1 MFPSPSRVEKESPV
15 ASVQAY
21 VLQFNTEDRIWLPSG
36 GTRSLSWVQILQQKG
51 LDAYRI
57 VGWRQ
62 PDNQV
67 VVNSVLKAGLEY
79 QIHGQFHEW
88 RDPITSR
95 VYGLHFPEQEDAEM
109 FLKTINFVLNRLT
122 NPDSKNAFD
131 SENIN
136 VNSQSREYAQPFI
149 SNTLDSSNNHAAT
162 PKGCNI
168 VINPINVGTDGI
180 DAVGQIEN
188 KTTLPKQPEP
198 NELAN
203 YEYHDHV
210 NQSNQINKL
219 ITATTM
225 TNNNSCNGNKD
236 SGAFE
241 THRRQLSSTSSIS
254 LGYATGPGT
263 ITTPSSASSS
273 SAGYGYGY
281 GYAGSGSLA
290 SYASTSS
297 SGSSVGNGPINGN
310 YMGTIHRL
318 SSQNLRNPLLTGESI
333 SSNWSGLN
341 SQVSRETVDH
351 SNVAVSTNNSNSSS
365 VLTTLV
371 PVNNNNNQN
380 NDEELAK
387 QSESSGLAAML
398 QEAIAARKRNKE
410 NRCNDSIRPSINS
423 TSSNNP
429 IISTTKSPPPPP
441 PPPPTPPTL
450 SSNNQLDN
458 NKNNPI
464 KRTDSTQQLRKDS
477 IDQKSSM
484 LAEIQRRIQARR
496 QLIDAAEECGSPKK
510 DHHLEPSKSIS
521 VSSENTGGISTNS
534 IDSSLNSRNVS
545 APNCSTTSN
554 IINSDLSLTR
564 SELDNLRRE
573 IIVELRKEV
582 QLAKNEIMDCIKL
595 YKAV

>member
-1 MFPSPSRVEKESPV
+1 MSSVRELKESPV
-15 ASVQAY
+15 ASAQAY
-21 VLQFNTEDRIWLPSG
+21 VLQFNIEDRIWLPSG

-95 VYGLHFPEQEDAEM
+95 VYGLHFPEQEDAAM
-109 FLKTINFVLNRLT
+109 FLKTINFILNRLA
-122 NPDSKNAFD
+122 NPDCKTAFD
-131 SENIN
+131 GENIN
-136 VNSQSREYAQPFI
+136 INSQSREYAQPFI
-149 SNTLDSSNNHAAT
+149 SNTLESSNNHST
-162 PKGCNI
+162 TSKGCTI
-168 VINPINVGTDGI
+168 VINPANVGTDGI
-180 DAVGQIEN
+180 DTIEN

-203 YEYHDHV
+203 YEYQDHV

-219 ITATTM
+219 ITATTL
-225 TNNNSCNGNKD
+225 TNNNNSSSGSKD

-263 ITTPSSASSS
+263 IATPSSASSS
-273 SAGYGYGY
+273 STGYGYGY

-310 YMGTIHRL
+310 YLSTMHRL
-318 SSQNLRNPLLTGESI
+318 SNQNLRNPPLSGESI
-333 SSNWSGLN
+333 SSNWSGLS
-341 SQVSRETVDH
+341 SQVSREIVNP
-351 SNVAVSTNNSNSSS
+351 SIVAVSTNSSNSSS
-365 VLTTLV
+365 VLTTSV
-371 PVNNNNNQN
+371 PGSNNNNDQN
-380 NDEELAK
+380 NDEELVK

-423 TSSNNP
+423 TSCNNP

-441 PPPPTPPTL
+441 PPAPPTL
-450 SSNNQLDN
+450 SSITQP
-458 NKNNPI
+458 KNDKTNPI

-496 QLIDAAEECGSPKK
+496 QLIDAAEEECGLLKK
-510 DHHLEPSKSIS
+510 DHHLESSKSIS
-521 VSSENTGGISTNS
+521 IPSENTGVISTNS
-534 IDSSLNSRNVS
+534 IDSSLNSRNVNTS
-545 APNCSTTSN
+545 NCSTISN

>member
-1 MFPSPSRVEKESPV
+1 MSTIRELKESPV
-15 ASVQAY
+15 ASAQAY

-95 VYGLHFPEQEDAEM
+95 VYGLHFPEQEEATV
-109 FLKTINFVLNRLT
+109 FLKTIKLILNRLT
-122 NPDSKNAFD
+122 NPEFNNVSNDNNDSD
-131 SENIN
+131 NIN
-136 VNSQSREYAQPFI
+136 IVNSQPREYAQPFI
-149 SNTLDSSNNHAAT
+149 SNTLDSNNRT
-162 PKGCNI
+162 TTMSKGCT
-168 VINPINVGTDGI
+168 V
-180 DAVGQIEN
+180 AVTSMNARNGGMDVVERIEG
-188 KTTLPKQPEP
+188 KTTTLPKQPDP
-198 NELAN
+198 NELMN
-203 YEYHDHV
+203 YEYQDPM
-210 NQSNQINKL
+210 NQPNQG
-219 ITATTM
+219 ITIV
-225 TNNNSCNGNKD
+225 NNSKD
-236 SGAFE
+236 MDALQ

-263 ITTPSSASSS
+263 TAAPSSASS

-297 SGSSVGNGPINGN
+297 GSSVGNGVVIGSTSGN
-310 YMGTIHRL
+310 YLGTMNHRL
-318 SSQNLRNPLLTGESI
+318 GSQNSRNSSLTRESV
-333 SSNWSGLN
+333 NW
-341 SQVSRETVDH
+341 QVSYEGIDQ
-351 SNVAVSTNNSNSSS
+351 SSGISTDRSSSPSTIKSSTLPNNSEDE
-365 VLTTLV
+365 LV
-371 PVNNNNNQN
+371 
-380 NDEELAK
+380 K

-398 QEAIAARKRNKE
+398 QEAIAARMRGKG
-410 NRCNDSIRPSINS
+410 NRCDSTGGSVNV

-429 IISTTKSPPPPP
+429 ISTIKPPPPP
-441 PPPPTPPTL
+441 APPIL
-450 SSNNQLDN
+450 SPLTQLTSNNN
-458 NKNNPI
+458 TV
-464 KRTDSTQQLRKDS
+464 KRTDSLQPLKKDPL
-477 IDQKSSM
+477 DQKSSM

-496 QLIDAAEECGSPKK
+496 QLLDATEECCDTKK
-510 DHHLEPSKSIS
+510 DQRIEPSSLTSVS
-521 VSSENTGGISTNS
+521 VSSANTGGICTNPT
-534 IDSSLNSRNVS
+534 DSSLNNRNVS
-545 APNCSTTSN
+545 IPNCSTTLLSSSSS
-554 IINSDLSLTR
+554 ITNSDSSFTR
-564 SELDNLRRE
+564 SDLDNLRRE

>member
-1 MFPSPSRVEKESPV
+1 
-15 ASVQAY
+15 
-21 VLQFNTEDRIWLPSG
+21 
-36 GTRSLSWVQILQQKG
+36 
-51 LDAYRI
+51 
-57 VGWRQ
+57 
-62 PDNQV
+62 
-67 VVNSVLKAGLEY
+67 
-79 QIHGQFHEW
+79 
-88 RDPITSR
+88 
-95 VYGLHFPEQEDAEM
+95 M

>member
-1 MFPSPSRVEKESPV
+1 MSSVRELKESPV
-15 ASVQAY
+15 ASAQAY

-95 VYGLHFPEQEDAEM
+95 VYGLHFPEQEDAAM
-109 FLKTINFVLNRLT
+109 FLKTINFILNRLT
-122 NPDSKNAFD
+122 NPDCKNAFD
-131 SENIN
+131 GENIN
-136 VNSQSREYAQPFI
+136 INSQSREYAQPFI
-149 SNTLDSSNNHAAT
+149 SNTLDSSNNHATT
-162 PKGCNI
+162 PKGCTI

-203 YEYHDHV
+203 YEYQDHV
-210 NQSNQINKL
+210 NQSNQINKS
-219 ITATTM
+219 ITATTL
-225 TNNNSCNGNKD
+225 TNNNSGGKD
-236 SGAFE
+236 SGAIE

-263 ITTPSSASSS
+263 IATPSSASSS
-273 SAGYGYGY
+273 TGYGYGY

-310 YMGTIHRL
+310 YLSTMHRL
-318 SSQNLRNPLLTGESI
+318 SSQNLRNPPLTGESI
-333 SSNWSGLN
+333 SSNWSGSN
-341 SQVSRETVDH
+341 SQVSREIVDH
-351 SNVAVSTNNSNSSS
+351 SSVTVSTNSSNSSS
-365 VLTTLV
+365 VLTTSV
-371 PVNNNNNQN
+371 PGSNNNNEQN

-410 NRCNDSIRPSINS
+410 NRCNDSIRPSVNS
-423 TSSNNP
+423 TSCNNP

-441 PPPPTPPTL
+441 PPPPAPPTL
-450 SSNNQLDN
+450 SSITQLDN
-458 NKNNPI
+458 NKTNPI

-496 QLIDAAEECGSPKK
+496 QLIDAAEEECGVLKK
-510 DHHLEPSKSIS
+510 DHHLESSKSIS
-521 VSSENTGGISTNS
+521 MSSENTGVISTNS
-534 IDSSLNSRNVS
+534 IDSSLNNRNVS
-545 APNCSTTSN
+545 TSNCSTISN
-554 IINSDLSLTR
+554 IIHSDLSLTR

>member
-1 MFPSPSRVEKESPV
+1 MSSVRELKESPV
-15 ASVQAY
+15 ASAQAY

-95 VYGLHFPEQEDAEM
+95 VYGLHFPEQEDAAM
-109 FLKTINFVLNRLT
+109 FLKTINFILNRLT
-122 NPDSKNAFD
+122 NPDCKNVFD
-131 SENIN
+131 GENIN
-136 VNSQSREYAQPFI
+136 INSQSREYAQPFI
-149 SNTLDSSNNHAAT
+149 SNALDSSNNHATT
-162 PKGCNI
+162 PKGCTI
-168 VINPINVGTDGI
+168 VINPANVGTDGI
-180 DAVGQIEN
+180 DAIEN

-203 YEYHDHV
+203 YEYQDHV

-219 ITATTM
+219 ITATTL
-225 TNNNSCNGNKD
+225 TNNNSSGSKD
-236 SGAFE
+236 PGAFE

-263 ITTPSSASSS
+263 IATPSSASSS
-273 SAGYGYGY
+273 STSYGYGY
-281 GYAGSGSLA
+281 GYVGSGSLA

-310 YMGTIHRL
+310 YLSTMHRL
-318 SSQNLRNPLLTGESI
+318 SNQNLRNPSLTGESI

-341 SQVSRETVDH
+341 SQVSREIVNH
-351 SNVAVSTNNSNSSS
+351 SSVAVSTNSSNSSS
-365 VLTTLV
+365 VLTTSV
-371 PVNNNNNQN
+371 PGNNNNNDQN

-410 NRCNDSIRPSINS
+410 NRCNASVRPSINS
-423 TSSNNP
+423 TSCNNP

-441 PPPPTPPTL
+441 PPASPTL
-450 SSNNQLDN
+450 SSITQP
-458 NKNNPI
+458 KNDKTNPI

-496 QLIDAAEECGSPKK
+496 QLIDAAEEECGLLKK
-510 DHHLEPSKSIS
+510 DHHLESSKSIS
-521 VSSENTGGISTNS
+521 IPSENTGVISTNS
-534 IDSSLNSRNVS
+534 IDSSLNSRNVNTS
-545 APNCSTTSN
+545 NCSTISN
-554 IINSDLSLTR
+554 IINSDSSLTR

-573 IIVELRKEV
+573 IIIELRKEV